1 MTRTKAMSFKE
12 VREELGLSQEKAARL
27 LGVTLQTAYRW
38 DNGKT
43 GTPPEMILLLP
54 MMVANKAPSWCKVA
68 EKEGLSPAFLA
79 GHIHGCDDCR
89 VALAYIN
96 MKLK

>member
-1 MTRTKAMSFKE
+1 MTRTKTMSFNE
-12 VREELGLSQEKAARL
+12 IREALGLSQERAARL

-43 GTPPEMILLLP
+43 DAPAEMMVLLP

-79 GHIHGCDDCR
+79 GHIPGCDECKLS
-89 VALAYIN
+89 LAYLN
-96 MKLK
+96 VKLR